1 VSIHRFNAKVDST
14 SADLV
19 KALKELRVQVWVIRQ
34 PVDLLLRFWC
44 NRHQAFCW
52 LPLEVKT
59 PYGVRDPKPRVRK
72 NQQAQTD
79 FLELTDTPVACDL
92 RQAIQGINRYH
103 QLAVN
108 L

>member
-1 VSIHRFNAKVDST
+1 MSIHRFNAKVDST

-19 KALKELRVQVWVIRQ
+19 KALKELRIQVWVIRQ

-52 LPLEVKT
+52 QPLEVK
-59 PYGVRDPKPRVRK
+59 PAKSNGQPKLRK
-72 NQQAQTD
+72 DQQQQTD

-92 RQAIQGINRYH
+92 RQAVQGINRYH
-103 QLAVN
+103 TLAVN